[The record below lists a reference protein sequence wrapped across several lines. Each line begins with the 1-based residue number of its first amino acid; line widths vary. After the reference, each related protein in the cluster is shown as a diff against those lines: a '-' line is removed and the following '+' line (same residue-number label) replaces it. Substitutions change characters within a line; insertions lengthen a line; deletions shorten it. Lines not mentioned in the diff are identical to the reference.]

1 MAVTLCFKQP
11 PVADRTAHFM
21 TAFTFEYSH
30 MGEKPI
36 VSETIDIGHPLEVW
50 CHVEAL
56 ALRLG
61 ERPGAFIR
69 VRDDKG
75 QAVVRTGVATALAS
89 IATCP
94 CKSCA
99 LKNAAPGRPAT
110 LSPSPCRNNGAC
122 ACGGFD
128 G

>member
-1 MAVTLCFKQP
+1 MA
-11 PVADRTAHFM
+11 
-21 TAFTFEYSH
+21 AFTFEYSER
-30 MGEKPI
+30 GEAPLF
-36 VSETIDIGHPLEVW
+36 SETVEVAHPSAVW

-56 ALRLG
+56 AVRLG

-69 VRDDKG
+69 VRDEKG
-75 QAVVRTGVATALAS
+75 QSVVRAGVATALAS

-99 LKNAAPGRPAT
+99 LKTAAADRSAPGKLA
-110 LSPSPCRNNGAC
+110 LSPCRNSGAC
-122 ACGGFD
+122 ACGGFA

>member
-1 MAVTLCFKQP
+1 
-11 PVADRTAHFM
+11 M
-21 TAFTFEYSH
+21 TAFTFEYSRI
-30 MGEKPI
+30 GEKPI

-89 IATCP
+89 IETCG
-94 CKSCA
+94 CKGCP
-99 LKNAAPGRPAT
+99 LKNPAPGGGGAIPA
-110 LSPSPCRNNGAC
+110 PCRYNAPC
-122 ACGGFD
+122 ACGSELGD
-128 G
+128 PH

>member
-1 MAVTLCFKQP
+1 
-11 PVADRTAHFM
+11 M
-21 TAFTFEYSH
+21 TAFTFEYSER
-30 MGEKPI
+30 GEAPLF
-36 VSETIDIGHPLEVW
+36 SETVDVAHLSAVW

-56 ALRLG
+56 AMRLG

-99 LKNAAPGRPAT
+99 IKNAAPGRAGTAPLT
-110 LSPSPCRNNGAC
+110 LSPCRNSGPC
-122 ACGGFD
+122 GCGGFGD
-128 G
+128 